1 MIVPAIDLMGGRTVQ
16 LVEGRGAPLDLG
28 EPRPWLERFS
38 RVGEVTLIDLDA
50 ALGRG
55 SNEAAIEVL
64 LASAP
69 CRVGGGIRTVEAARR
84 WLDRGAIQVI
94 LGTAATPEILGQL
107 PSERVIAALD
117 AREGEVVVEG
127 WRKGTGV
134 SIEERMR
141 ELAGL
146 VGGFL
151 ITFVEREGHMKG
163 TDLERV
169 RRLVDLAGGAKLTV
183 AGGVT
188 SAAEIAELDRLG
200 VDAQVGMAIYTGR
213 LGLSEAFAAPLQSD
227 RPDGLWP
234 TVVVDE
240 RGRALGLAWSNEQ
253 SLREAIDKGEGVY
266 WSRQRGLWRKG
277 ERSGAT
283 QRLLR
288 VDLDCDR
295 DALRFVVRQEGAG
308 FCHRGT
314 WGCFGEERGLG
325 ALARTLGAR
334 KAGAPEGSYTAR
346 LFEDPS
352 LLAAKLEEEARELA
366 EARGSEA
373 VIHEAADL
381 LYFASVALAR
391 EGVRLEDVEEAL
403 NRRAL
408 KVGRQ
413 GGERKA
419 AAELNEAGKIAS
431 GTSETRPSLPGESA
445 DPAMLEASDVARALA
460 ENEDARRTAEAESTT
475 GQQSRTPEP
484 QINGRSYRLL
494 RIERPESIR
503 AAERAPIDPATLA
516 GAERLVAQVR
526 EGGEAALRSLC
537 ARFEDLGPGGK
548 LFWTAAELREELE
561 RLPPQE
567 RALLERTA
575 ARVRSFAEA
584 QLASLR
590 EVEIPVPGGRAGQA
604 LAPMERAGCYV
615 PSGRFPLPSSALMT
629 TIPAKVAGVQEVWV
643 ASPRP
648 TSLTLAAA
656 AIGGAH
662 GLIAAGGAHGIAA
675 LAYGAGRLSPCDV
688 VVGPGN
694 RWVTAAKK
702 LIAGEVAIDTLA
714 GPSELVVVADGSAD
728 AERIAADLLAQAEH
742 DPDASPIL
750 VSTSAQLVDEVE
762 EVLAGQLATLPTAKI
777 ASAALSNGFAVIASS
792 RDEAARICDRLAPE
806 HVELHL
812 EDPRAL
818 GARLR
823 NYGAL
828 FLGAGAAEVLGDYG
842 IGPNHVLPTGRG
854 ARSAGGL
861 SPLSFLRVRT
871 WLEVD
876 DLEEASE
883 VLRDAAAFARLEGLE
898 GHARAAEMRIALE
911 EEER

>member
-127 WRKGTGV
+127 WRKGTGA

-141 ELAGL
+141 ELSGL

-188 SAAEIAELDRLG
+188 TAAELAELDRLG

-213 LGLSEAFAAPLQSD
+213 LGLGEAFAAPLRSD

-253 SLREAIDKGEGVY
+253 SLREAIETGEGVY

-391 EGVRLEDVEEAL
+391 EGVRLEDVEEEL
-403 NRRAL
+403 DRRAL
-408 KVGRQ
+408 RVGRV
-413 GGERKA
+413 GGGRKDM
-419 AAELNEAGKIAS
+419 
-431 GTSETRPSLPGESA
+431 TPRRRRPS
-445 DPAMLEASDVARALA
+445 D
-460 ENEDARRTAEAESTT
+460 
-475 GQQSRTPEP
+475 
-484 QINGRSYRLL
+484 RLL

-561 RLPPQE
+561 RIPPQE

-575 ARVRSFAEA
+575 ARIRSFAEA

-604 LAPMERAGCYV
+604 LAPVERAGCYV

-728 AERIAADLLAQAEH
+728 ARRIAADLLAQAEH

-762 EVLAGQLATLPTAKI
+762 EALAGQLATLPTAKI